1 MLTGTVRRLF
11 WVSMG
16 ATAGVL
22 IFRQVTKTARGLTPA
37 GIADRVSVDGGSL
50 VDSVKAFFE
59 DVRDAMHDREEEL
72 YVALGLDEPVDPAG
86 EAGAKD
92 GDKAK
97 DSAPQRSR
105 LPEADAARAIKGRSD
120 TD

>member
-11 WVSMG
+11 WVSLG

-22 IFRQVTKTARGLTPA
+22 IFRQVTKAAKELTPA
-37 GIADRVSVDGGSL
+37 GIADRVNVNGGSL
-50 VDSVKAFFE
+50 VDSVKAFVE

-72 YVALGLDEPVDPAG
+72 YVALGLDEPVEPTGDAS
-86 EAGAKD
+86 AKD
-92 GDKAK
+92 G
-97 DSAPQRSR
+97 APQRSR

>member
-11 WVSMG
+11 WVSLG

-22 IFRQVTKTARGLTPA
+22 IFRQVTKAAKELTPA
-37 GIADRVSVDGGSL
+37 GIADRVNVNGGSL
-50 VDSVKAFFE
+50 VDSVKAFVE

-72 YVALGLDEPVDPAG
+72 YVALGLDEPVEPI
-86 EAGAKD
+86 EPT
-92 GDKAK
+92 GDASASSSK
-97 DSAPQRSR
+97 DSAPTS
-105 LPEADAARAIKGRSD
+105 ARAIKGRSD